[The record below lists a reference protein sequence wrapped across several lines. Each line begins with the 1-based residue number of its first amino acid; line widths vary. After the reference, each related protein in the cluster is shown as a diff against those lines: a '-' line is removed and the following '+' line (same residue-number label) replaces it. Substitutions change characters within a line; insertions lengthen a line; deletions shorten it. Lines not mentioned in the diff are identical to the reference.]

1 MKKNLIAMA
10 LSSALAVPLAS
21 TAIAQESDTSGASR
35 SSSQASSAQELR
47 NDMRA
52 SDLLGKTVRN
62 KEGKD
67 LGEVEDVLVNMNS
80 GRVQY
85 TVLSFGGFMGM
96 GDKLFA
102 IPLDSFDRS
111 QQRDHLVLNVSEER
125 LKKAEGFDKDKWPN
139 YREDASF
146 FERTRSAFGSQ
157 ASREDNR
164 EGYRHMMRL
173 SELVGEDVKDS
184 QGRDIGEIE
193 DIVVDMGR
201 GRISYVA
208 LDFDAPG
215 DSEDRLIPVPLSAL
229 TAPRD
234 GGDELALN
242 IDRDRLDQKRGID
255 PKNWP
260 NVNDQE
266 HQRSMDRY
274 FTSLGGSD
282 RTAQERG
289 EQTTGDSGES
299 GRTSAGKDAS
309 SMTGP
314 TQPRP
319 ADDTTNRLREN

>member
-10 LSSALAVPLAS
+10 LTSALAVPFAS
-21 TAIAQESDTSGASR
+21 TAIAQNADSSGASTP
-35 SSSQASSAQELR
+35 SSQTAKSQERR

-52 SDLLGKTVRN
+52 SELIGKNVRN
-62 KEGKD
+62 QEGKD
-67 LGEVEDVLVNMNS
+67 IGEVEDVLVNMKS

-85 TVLSFGGFMGM
+85 TVLSFGGFLGM

-102 IPLDSFDRS
+102 IPMDSFDRS

-139 YREDASF
+139 YREDPGF
-146 FERTRSAFGSQ
+146 FERVRSAFNSQ
-157 ASREDNR
+157 TTEDDTR
-164 EGYRHMMRL
+164 EGYRNTMRL
-173 SELVGEDVKDS
+173 SELLGEDVNDS
-184 QGRDIGEIE
+184 QGRDIGEVE

-229 TAPRD
+229 SAPSG

-266 HQRSMDRY
+266 HQRDMDRY

-282 RTAQERG
+282 RTAQDRR
-289 EQTTGDSGES
+289 EQTSGES
-299 GRTSAGKDAS
+299 GEDGRTSTGKDAS

-319 ADDTTNRLREN
+319 ADDTTNRLRQN